1 MLDAREAEG
10 LKQAINHGLGF
21 IHSGG
26 PGSFHGGSTQAAL
39 LGFTALAEVL
49 PVELRNRDDL
59 FISHSIL
66 GAIGDMQVHPP
77 SQNIRLA
84 SGAPEGW
91 EPATLEDHG
100 LDGFNRVE
108 LIRESQPVMTI
119 LDQPLLVTG
128 RFKSGRT
135 LAFTGFT
142 PEYVETHADWD
153 NKAIFPYLLDQEFV
167 SKPKARLY
175 FSLFMKMIATVIGE
189 APATPYKE
197 LLEARSKPL
206 FETLKDQP
214 TATIQPAKAVHATIG
229 GGSASGSLTVA
240 NGPRYA
246 RLVRIRAEWG
256 VPDAHAPHVALYG
269 DNYFDLMPGESR
281 EISLEFRLSGTA
293 AEPVT
298 GQLIVEGSNLEAVKV
313 PITLD
318 GK

>member
-1 MLDAREAEG
+1 
-10 LKQAINHGLGF
+10 
-21 IHSGG
+21 
-26 PGSFHGGSTQAAL
+26 
-39 LGFTALAEVL
+39 
-49 PVELRNRDDL
+49 
-59 FISHSIL
+59 
-66 GAIGDMQVHPP
+66 
-77 SQNIRLA
+77 
-84 SGAPEGW
+84 
-91 EPATLEDHG
+91 
-100 LDGFNRVE
+100 
-108 LIRESQPVMTI
+108 MTI